1 MSVSKAERS
10 KELTRLL
17 GTRNAYGEVLAE
29 LGEQY
34 EHIVALNADLS
45 GSTKTELFHEKF
57 PHRFFNMGIAEQDM
71 IGTAVGLARTGKIP
85 FVSTFAIFA
94 VGKPWEQIRQSVAN
108 PNVNVKIV
116 ATHGGITVGEDGA
129 SHQCLEDVGIMRV
142 LPNMTVIIPADGIE
156 TRKAVKAIVE
166 HQGPVYM
173 RLSRMRFPVVFEES
187 YDFTIGKGTVV
198 KEGTD
203 VTIFANGLM
212 ISQSLKAVEDLGKE
226 GISAQIIN
234 ISTIKPLDQ
243 DLVIQAARTTGA
255 VVTAEEHSIIGGLG
269 SAVAEILSEHCPT
282 PMRRVGT
289 KDRPGTSG
297 KPAEL
302 LERYQLNPQHIVLAV
317 KEVLQQK

>member
-1 MSVSKAERS
+1 MSVNKAERS
-10 KELTRLL
+10 KELTKLL
-17 GTRNAYGEVLAE
+17 GTRNVYGEVLAE

-34 EHIVALNADLS
+34 KHIVALNADLS
-45 GSTKTELFHEKF
+45 GSTKTELFHQKF
-57 PHRFFNMGIAEQDM
+57 PHRFFN
-71 IGTAVGLARTGKIP
+71 
-85 FVSTFAIFA
+85 
-94 VGKPWEQIRQSVAN
+94 IRQSVAN

-116 ATHGGITVGEDGA
+116 STHGGIAVGEDGS
-129 SHQCLEDVGIMRV
+129 SHQCLEDIGIMRV
-142 LPNMTVIIPADGIE
+142 LPNMTVIVPADGIE
-156 TRKAVKAIVE
+156 TKKAVKAIVE

-173 RLSRMRFPVVFEES
+173 RLSRMRFPVVFDES
-187 YDFTIGKGTVV
+187 YDFAIGKGAVV

-212 ISQSLKAVEDLGKE
+212 LSQSLKAVEDMEKE

-243 DLVIQAARTTGA
+243 ELVIQAARTTGA

-269 SAVAEILSEHCPT
+269 SAVAEVLSEHCPT

-289 KDRPGTSG
+289 QDRPGTSG

-302 LERYQLNPQHIVLAV
+302 LERYQLNPQHILSAV